1 MGTVV
6 PFDDPSDY
14 ARVHRRIQ
22 RLWEEGVVEIHPHA
36 QAAYAKAE
44 D

>member
-6 PFDDPSDY
+6 PFDDP
-14 ARVHRRIQ
+14 R
-22 RLWEEGVVEIHPHA
+22 EEGVVEIHPRA